1 MAKKKGISE
10 KKKNIKPV
18 EAAETETVE
27 AETAGTEKP
36 DTGVSNPD
44 TSEPENEVPEVE
56 TAEVDATEAERSEPE
71 EAVAEEAAPE
81 ESSESLSVMEP
92 GEVMSAI
99 ESILFAM
106 GESVSIDKLAEVLE
120 IEKGQVEDGID
131 ALSERYDAPD
141 CGLSIVRLEDSVQ
154 LCTKAENY
162 DYLVKVTKAKPRFS
176 LSDTVLETL
185 SIIAYKQPVT
195 KIEIEKIRGVSC
207 DHAVNKLLEYD
218 LIREFGRLDAPGKPI
233 LFGTTENFLRCFGVT
248 SISDLPQITPDQV
261 EEYKKEAEAEI
272 NVKLDI

>member
-1 MAKKKGISE
+1 MAKIKGISE

-18 EAAETETVE
+18 EAAETESVE
-27 AETAGTEKP
+27 AETAGTEKT

-44 TSEPENEVPEVE
+44 TSESENEVPKAE
-56 TAEVDATEAERSEPE
+56 TAEVDATEPE

-81 ESSESLSVMEP
+81 ETSESLSVMEP

-131 ALSERYDAPD
+131 ALSERYNAPD